1 MSRRGATD
9 DGHVGTGVE
18 QTWLR
23 GGPSAGARQALP
35 GLRTAGTTLFL
46 SAQRRE
52 LAAKPGAWRAAGQ
65 AGRQV
70 CLTLDSEFRSPAHRG
85 HRGAAHL
92 CPWGPRPLCRPSC
105 PRLLSPPPAELPQQ
119 DVAAAPEEPGRQL
132 TKQRKQPAC
141 PNPPWPLVMLLLS
154 RPPRGAH
161 KEAGLSQ
168 HSGSGLMAGQAP

>member
-1 MSRRGATD
+1 MPKKNVNQVLYQMLKESKVSQERPAMWGL
-9 DGHVGTGVE
+9 GQGGTREVE
-18 QTWLR
+18 
-23 GGPSAGARQALP
+23 
-35 GLRTAGTTLFL
+35 
-46 SAQRRE
+46 
-52 LAAKPGAWRAAGQ
+52 
-65 AGRQV
+65 
-70 CLTLDSEFRSPAHRG
+70 PAEP
-85 HRGAAHL
+85 A
-92 CPWGPRPLCRPSC
+92 RPSQ
-105 PRLLSPPPAELPQQ
+105 AELPQQ